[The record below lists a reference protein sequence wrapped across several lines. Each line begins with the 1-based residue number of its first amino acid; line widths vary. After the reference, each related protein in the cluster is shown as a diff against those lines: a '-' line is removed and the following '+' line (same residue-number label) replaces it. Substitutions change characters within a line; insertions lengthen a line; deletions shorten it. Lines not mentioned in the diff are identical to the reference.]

1 MNVPILQFYG
11 FAKGGHMMTEDELR
25 QLRDYSLNA
34 SQRRE
39 LKILL
44 SGLHFSAYTFTLNTL
59 IVLLNCRT
67 EIVVNHWSAQSL
79 QFLGCQ

>member
-1 MNVPILQFYG
+1 MNVPIIEFYG
-11 FAKGGHMMTEDELR
+11 FAKGGHMMTENDLD

-44 SGLHFSAYTFTLNTL
+44 SGLHFST
-59 IVLLNCRT
+59 
-67 EIVVNHWSAQSL
+67 
-79 QFLGCQ
+79 

>member
-44 SGLHFSAYTFTLNTL
+44 SGLHFST
-59 IVLLNCRT
+59 
-67 EIVVNHWSAQSL
+67 
-79 QFLGCQ
+79 

>member
-11 FAKGGHMMTEDELR
+11 FAKGGHMMTEDELH

-44 SGLHFSAYTFTLNTL
+44 SGLYFSAYTFTLDTL
-59 IVLLNCRT
+59 IVLNCRT